1 MIQGGLCCCC
11 CMYECYVLTFFIFV
25 GFLRL
30 KKANYKKTY
39 ILEYIDDK
47 KKRKSRQK
55 ENKEN
60 GKKTKERK

>member
-1 MIQGGLCCCC
+1 MD
-11 CMYECYVLTFFIFV
+11 F
-25 GFLRL
+25 
-30 KKANYKKTY
+30 KKVRTPITY

-60 GKKTKERK
+60 GKKTKESDVL